1 MFATASYIDAWPMV
15 HRYIK
20 SNCFLL
26 EWKLKVNE
34 LWHLACAILMK
45 LDEKGTKQL
54 FQKWFTCNGWPLGTS
69 GKIVGEPFYFQDIN

>member
-1 MFATASYIDAWPMV
+1 MV
-15 HRYIK
+15 HRYVK
-20 SNCFLL
+20 NKLVV

-54 FQKWFTCNGWPLGTS
+54 FQEWPAARY
-69 GKIVGEPFYFQDIN
+69 E